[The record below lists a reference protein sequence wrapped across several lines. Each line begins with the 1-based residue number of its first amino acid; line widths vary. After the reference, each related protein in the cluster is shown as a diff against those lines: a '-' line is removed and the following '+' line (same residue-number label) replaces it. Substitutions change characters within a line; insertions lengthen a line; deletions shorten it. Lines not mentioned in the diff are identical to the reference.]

1 MAQGSPLPEKEQ
13 RRRSAAALFLKVHDL
28 AVDDGAAPQRPVTRL
43 CNLMIS
49 EALLTKS
56 NGLRVCAAMG
66 DGAAV
71 QFHRDGTW
79 VDVMR
84 LPPQVQVPVIN
95 RLKVMA
101 NLDIAKHPVQ
111 EGTLKVRLQGQVLSL
126 GIAVRLHGDFEEA
139 TVDLPPRSGEA
150 EAATEKEIL
159 TT

>member
-1 MAQGSPLPEKEQ
+1 MTQESPLPEKEQ

-28 AVDDGAAPQRPVTRL
+28 AVDDGAAAQPPVTRL
-43 CNLMIS
+43 CNLMLS

-56 NGLRVCAAMG
+56 SGLRVCAVTG
-66 DGAAV
+66 EGAAV

-79 VDVMR
+79 LEAMR
-84 LPPQVQVPVIN
+84 LPPQVQVAVIN

-111 EGTLKVRLQGQVLSL
+111 EGALKVRVQGQVLSL
-126 GIAVRLHGDFEEA
+126 GITVRLHGDSEEA

-150 EAATEKEIL
+150 EAATSEEIL